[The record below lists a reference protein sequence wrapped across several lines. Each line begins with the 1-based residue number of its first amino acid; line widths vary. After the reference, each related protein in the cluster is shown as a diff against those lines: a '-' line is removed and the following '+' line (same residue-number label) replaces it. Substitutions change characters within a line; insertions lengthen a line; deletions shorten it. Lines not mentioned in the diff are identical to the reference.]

1 MSVDKICNHNVVTT
15 EADAGIVDVA
25 VRMREEHV
33 GDVIVVEYRNG
44 RQTPIGILTDRDLVV
59 EVIAQ
64 QVDPGTVS
72 VADIMSRAPAVVRK
86 DNGVDYALSTML
98 QAGVR
103 RLPVVDHN
111 DALVGVLSIDDVLE
125 HLAQQISHLA
135 GALRSEQ
142 QREVTQR
149 P

>member
-1 MSVDKICNHNVVTT
+1 MSVDKICNHNVVTC
-15 EADAGIVDVA
+15 EAEAGIVETA

-33 GDVIVVEYRNG
+33 GDVIVTEYRNG
-44 RQTPIGILTDRDLVV
+44 RQTPIGIVTDRDLVV

-64 QVDPGTVS
+64 QVDARELTIG
-72 VADIMSRAPAVVRK
+72 DIMSRDLTIVRR
-86 DNGVDYALSTML
+86 DNGIDHALTAML

-103 RLPVVDHN
+103 RVPVVDQH

-125 HLAQQISHLA
+125 HLARQISHLA
-135 GALRSEQ
+135 DTLRREQ
-142 QREVTQR
+142 SREVVQR

>member
-1 MSVDKICNHNVVTT
+1 MSVDKICNHNVVTC
-15 EADAGIVDVA
+15 EADAGIVETA
-25 VRMREEHV
+25 IRMREEHV
-33 GDVIVVEYRNG
+33 GDVIVTEYRNG

-64 QVDPGTVS
+64 QVDPSRLTVGD
-72 VADIMSRAPAVVRK
+72 VMSRDPAVVRR
-86 DNGVDYALSTML
+86 DNGVDYALTAML

-103 RLPVVDHN
+103 RVPVVDQN

-125 HLAQQISHLA
+125 HLARQISHLA
-135 GALRSEQ
+135 DTLRREQ
-142 QREVTQR
+142 SREVAQR